1 MIHSLLVVV
10 LTFSAAADE
19 APPTTASSPD
29 TALAASQDPVP
40 PEQTAPPLRTG
51 AELRK
56 VIRDSMRQ
64 WARVDDD
71 RADEAARR
79 LLALY
84 TELRADAEMSRV
96 QRENYRVKLRG
107 RLLSLGKQITKRI
120 AREERLAKRDGV
132 KPDQLNARAKPA
144 PLAQVAPGF
153 GGPGFRGGGFR
164 GGAGGPAMGGFGG
177 RPMGGGGAA
186 FGQLGAGGF
195 GAPGAQANDN
205 GQQLVNLIQA
215 TIAPQSWDVNGGPG
229 AIRYWRP
236 GQALIIRQ
244 TEERHEEVL
253 DLLLQLRR
261 AGG

>member
-1 MIHSLLVVV
+1 MIDSLLVVV

-19 APPTTASSPD
+19 APPTTASSPG

-71 RADEAARR
+71 QADEAARR

-120 AREERLAKRDGV
+120 AREERLAKRDGAR
-132 KPDQLNARAKPA
+132 PDQLNARAKPA

-153 GGPGFRGGGFR
+153 GGPGFRGGG
-164 GGAGGPAMGGFGG
+164 PAMGGFGG
-177 RPMGGGGAA
+177 RPMGGGGA
-186 FGQLGAGGF
+186 FGQLGGGGF
-195 GAPGAQANDN
+195 GAPGTQANDN
-205 GQQLVNLIQA
+205 GQQLVDLIQA